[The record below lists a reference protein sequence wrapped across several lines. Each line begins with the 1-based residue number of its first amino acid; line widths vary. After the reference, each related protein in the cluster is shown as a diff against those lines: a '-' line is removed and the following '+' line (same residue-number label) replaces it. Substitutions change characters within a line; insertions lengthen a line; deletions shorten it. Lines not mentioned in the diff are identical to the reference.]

1 MLTTLEQAHR
11 RDLDIHLE
19 MAPLPAQPF
28 DRDDMLEV
36 LGNVLDNAFK
46 WANHRVRVAVTVVE
60 ECGTDSE
67 QRKQLALCVE
77 DDGPGIQMDR
87 REQVLQ
93 RGQRLDERAAGHGLG
108 LSIVSD
114 TMAAYGGEL
123 VLDESALGGLRI
135 CLHFPHPQ

>member
-1 MLTTLEQAHR
+1 M
-11 RDLDIHLE
+11 
-19 MAPLPAQPF
+19 
-28 DRDDMLEV
+28 
-36 LGNVLDNAFK
+36 
-46 WANHRVRVAVTVVE
+46 E

-135 CLHFPHPQ
+135 CLHFPHPL